1 MNNNPYI
8 NPYVNTYN
16 QQPINYNQQ
25 MNTLQ
30 TNNYDE
36 YLKYLEKEKERVEKS
51 KEQYMSKIQQQQPT
65 SINQTFQ
72 LAPNNNAG
80 IKYVNS
86 IDDVRKETIFNESA
100 YFSKDLSVVW
110 IKNPNGGI
118 KAYELNEIVE
128 KDEKDLQIEFLISQQ
143 QEKDNRIDSLQTQL
157 NDLKGMIKNEQFD
170 SNVNEKQTSTN
181 TTTDDESIGKPIKK
195 SKSTSIQRVST
206 SKKGE

>member
-16 QQPINYNQQ
+16 QQPINYNQPINNMQ
-25 MNTLQ
+25 Q
-30 TNNYDE
+30 VNNYDE

-51 KEQYMSKIQQQQPT
+51 KEQYMSKIQQQPT

-128 KDEKDLQIEFLISQQ
+128 KDEKDLQIEFLQSQL
-143 QEKDNRIDSLQTQL
+143 D
-157 NDLKGMIKNEQFD
+157 DLKGMIKNEQSN

-181 TTTDDESIGKPIKK
+181 TSTDDESVGEPTKK